1 LSGICRLE
9 EKKNK
14 SKGKKIYKNTHGR
27 MHRVVRNYKIR
38 YMEKQKK
45 MLRKLKAQH
54 SKKFSQDLTVDTAKE
69 ARLPFS

>member
-1 LSGICRLE
+1 M
-9 EKKNK
+9 K

-45 MLRKLKAQH
+45 C
-54 SKKFSQDLTVDTAKE
+54 
-69 ARLPFS
+69 